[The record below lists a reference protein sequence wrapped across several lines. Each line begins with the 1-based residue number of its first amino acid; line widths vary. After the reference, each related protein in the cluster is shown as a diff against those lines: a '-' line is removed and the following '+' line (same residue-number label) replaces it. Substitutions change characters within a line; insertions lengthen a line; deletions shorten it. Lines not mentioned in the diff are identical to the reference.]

1 VDSTVPLHLAGGG
14 TEQTQPEDCASMS
27 IDSSSSLQH
36 RRFGFDADH
45 SQAAHVAILCAG
57 FSQCTQIGA
66 ERRCA
71 AAQCPSIHIRVT
83 PSIDVADQPWLW
95 VGLQLQ

>member
-1 VDSTVPLHLAGGG
+1 
-14 TEQTQPEDCASMS
+14 MS
-27 IDSSSSLQH
+27 IDSSSSFQH

-57 FSQCTQIGA
+57 FSQGTQIGT

-71 AAQCPSIHIRVT
+71 AAQGARIHIRVT
-83 PSIDVADQPWLW
+83 PSIDVADQAWLW
-95 VGLQLQ
+95 VGLQLE